1 MKFIYLIDTI
11 VIDFLSSWDFI
22 SIDDIIKKC
31 NLIVDLLKFTS
42 NKKDVGSL

>member
-1 MKFIYLIDTI
+1 MIDNI
-11 VIDFLSSWDFI
+11 VIDIWFSWNFI
-22 SIDDIIKKC
+22 NIDDIIKKKC